1 MTWNFHSYYTGRET
15 GLLSQL
21 ILNDRDKDGLKALR
35 QIVRE
40 RTRDVFEE
48 AKQLVESSK
57 RYYTASSFLTEFVDT
72 NFKYLSS
79 DDQKIL
85 SELIMDLSED
95 LKKEFLKLNPRFW
108 TQGSFMYDTLN
119 RPYKPTQEMDIDDGT
134 YLPMQ
139 FFEDKPALGHQ
150 LLLLLVDASLKSL
163 VVEHQGWSFEAKD
176 TCGRIK
182 IPAKSVHID
191 VPMYAIPYDK
201 FLEKDVLL
209 KKAESSQILVEMY
222 DSVSA
227 ADHALYDQ
235 LETDCVNL
243 AVRKNDAKWIKSD
256 PKDVHLW
263 FQDACQRTG
272 QHLRKVCRILKAWR
286 DAGDWQ
292 ESNGPSSI
300 SLMAAVVDILDCT
313 SVDPKDFGLLM
324 LTVAKKLPD
333 TFRNGVESPDENDER
348 PLFPPYHEHEDK
360 HKEVIKKL
368 EELVISLE
376 SAYSADTKQDAL
388 TILNSEYGDRVH
400 DISLIISQAAAP
412 AYESSPLKAKEAAII
427 STSMKSG

>member
-1 MTWNFHSYYTGRET
+1 MTWNFHSYYTNRDT
-15 GLLSQL
+15 GLIGQL
-21 ILNDRDKDGLKALR
+21 ILDDYEKDALKALR

-40 RTRDVFEE
+40 RTRDVFDE
-48 AKQLVESSK
+48 AKQLVKSSK
-57 RYYTASSFLTEFVDT
+57 QHYSALSFRAEFVGT
-72 NFKYLSS
+72 HFKYLSA
-79 DDQKIL
+79 DDQKTL
-85 SELIMDLSED
+85 SELIMDLSDD
-95 LKKEFLKLNPRFW
+95 LKAEFMKLNPRFW

-119 RPYKPTQEMDIDDGT
+119 RPYKSTQEMDIDDGT

-139 FFEDKPALGHQ
+139 FFEDKPAIGHQ

-163 VVEHQGWSFEAKD
+163 AVERYGWSFEAKE

-191 VPMYAIPYDK
+191 VPMYAIPYEK
-201 FLEKDVLL
+201 FLEKEVLL
-209 KKAESSQILVEMY
+209 RKSANTQIFGEMY

-235 LETDCVNL
+235 IETDCVNL

-286 DAGDWQ
+286 DAGDW
-292 ESNGPSSI
+292 EKSNGPSSI
-300 SLMAAVVDILDCT
+300 SLMAAVVDIFDRT
-313 SVDPKDFGLLM
+313 SIDPKDFGLLM
-324 LTVAKKLPD
+324 LTVARMLPD
-333 TFRNGVESPDENDER
+333 TFRNGVDSPDENDDR
-348 PLFPPYHEHEDK
+348 PLFPPYYEHEDK
-360 HKEVIKKL
+360 HKEVIEKL
-368 EELVISLE
+368 EQLVTSLE
-376 SAYSADTKQDAL
+376 SAYVAHTKQEAL
-388 TILNSEYGDRVH
+388 DVLNGEYGDRVQ
-400 DISLIISQAAAP
+400 DLSLIVSQTAAP
-412 AYESSPLKAKEAAII
+412 AYESTPLKAKDAAII

>member
-1 MTWNFHSYYTGRET
+1 MTWNFHSYYTNRDT
-15 GLLSQL
+15 GLIGQL
-21 ILNDRDKDGLKALR
+21 ILSDGEKESLKALR

-40 RTRDVFEE
+40 RTRDIFDE
-48 AKQLVESSK
+48 AKQLVNSSK
-57 RYYTASSFLTEFVDT
+57 HYYTALSFRAEFVGT
-72 NFKYLSS
+72 NFKYLSP

-95 LKKEFLKLNPRFW
+95 LKTEFLKLSPRFW

-139 FFEDKPALGHQ
+139 FFEDKPAIGHQ

-163 VVEHQGWSFEAKD
+163 AVERYGWSFEAKD

-191 VPMYAIPYDK
+191 VPMYAIPYEK
-201 FLEKDVLL
+201 FLEKEVLL
-209 KKAESSQILVEMY
+209 RKAANSQIFAEMY
-222 DSVSA
+222 DGISA

-243 AVRKNDAKWIKSD
+243 AIRKDDAKWIKSD

-286 DAGDWQ
+286 DAGNWQ

-300 SLMAAVVDILDCT
+300 SLMAAVVDILDRT

-324 LTVAKKLPD
+324 LTVARKLPN
-333 TFRNGVESPDENDER
+333 TFRNGVESPDENDDR
-348 PLFPPYHEHEDK
+348 PLFPPYYEHEAK
-360 HKEVIKKL
+360 HNEVMTKL
-368 EELVISLE
+368 EELVSSLE
-376 SAYSADTKQDAL
+376 AAYVARTKQDAL
-388 TILNSEYGDRVH
+388 NILNSEYGDRVQ
-400 DISLIISQAAAP
+400 DISLIVSQTAAP
-412 AYESSPLKAKEAAII
+412 AYESTPLKAKEAAII

>member
-1 MTWNFHSYYTGRET
+1 MTWNFHSYYTNRDT
-15 GLLSQL
+15 GLIGQL
-21 ILNDRDKDGLKALR
+21 ILDDHEKDALKALR

-40 RTRDVFEE
+40 RTRDVFDET
-48 AKQLVESSK
+48 KQLVKSSK
-57 RYYTASSFLTEFVDT
+57 QHYSALSFRAEFVGT
-72 NFKYLSS
+72 HFKYLSA
-79 DDQKIL
+79 DDQKTL
-85 SELIMDLSED
+85 SELIMDLSDD
-95 LKKEFLKLNPRFW
+95 LKAELMKLNPRFW

-119 RPYKPTQEMDIDDGT
+119 RPYKSTQEMDIDDGT

-139 FFEDKPALGHQ
+139 FFEDKPAIGHQ

-163 VVEHQGWSFEAKD
+163 AVERYGWSFEAKE

-191 VPMYAIPYDK
+191 VPMYAIPYEK
-201 FLEKDVLL
+201 FLEKEVLL
-209 KKAESSQILVEMY
+209 RKSANTQIFGEMY

-235 LETDCVNL
+235 IETDCVNL

-286 DAGDWQ
+286 DAGDW
-292 ESNGPSSI
+292 EKSNGPSSI
-300 SLMAAVVDILDCT
+300 SLMAAVVDIFDRT
-313 SVDPKDFGLLM
+313 SIDPKDFGLLM
-324 LTVAKKLPD
+324 VTVARMLPD
-333 TFRNGVESPDENDER
+333 TFRNGVDSPDENDDR
-348 PLFPPYHEHEDK
+348 PLFPPYYEHEDK
-360 HKEVIKKL
+360 HKEVIEKL
-368 EELVISLE
+368 EQLVTSLE
-376 SAYSADTKQDAL
+376 SAYVAHTKQEAL
-388 TILNSEYGDRVH
+388 DVLNGEYGDRVQ
-400 DISLIISQAAAP
+400 DLSLIVSQTAAP
-412 AYESSPLKAKEAAII
+412 AYESTPLKAKEAAII

>member
-1 MTWNFHSYYTGRET
+1 MTWNFHSYYTNRDV
-15 GLLSQL
+15 GLIGQL
-21 ILNDRDKDGLKALR
+21 ILADHEKEGLKALR

-40 RTRDVFEE
+40 RTRDVFDE
-48 AKQLVESSK
+48 AKQLVKSSK
-57 RYYTASSFLTEFVDT
+57 QFDSALLFRNEFKNS
-72 NFKYLSS
+72 NFKYLPI
-79 DDQKIL
+79 DDQRNL
-85 SELIMDLSED
+85 SELIMELSPD
-95 LKKEFLKLNPRFW
+95 LKDEFMKINPRFW
-108 TQGSFMYDTLN
+108 TQGSFTYDTLN

-139 FFEDKPALGHQ
+139 FFEDKPAIGHQ

-163 VVEHQGWSFEAKD
+163 AAERYGWSFEPKE
-176 TCGRIK
+176 TCGRIN

-191 VPMYAIPYDK
+191 VPMYAIPYEK
-201 FLEKDVLL
+201 FLEKEVLL
-209 KKAESSQILVEMY
+209 KEAANRRFSMEMY
-222 DSVSA
+222 DSISV

-235 LETDCVNL
+235 IETDCVNL

-292 ESNGPSSI
+292 EGNGPSSI

-313 SVDPKDFGLLM
+313 TVDPKDFGLLM
-324 LTVAKKLPD
+324 LTVARKLPD
-333 TFRNGVESPDENDER
+333 AFHNGVESPDENDDR
-348 PLFPPYHEHEDK
+348 PLFPPYYEHEPR
-360 HKEVIKKL
+360 HKEVMQKL
-368 EELVISLE
+368 EQLVKSLE
-376 SAYSADTKQDAL
+376 SAYTAYTKQDAL
-388 TILNSEYGDRVH
+388 DILNGEYGDRVQ
-400 DISLIISQAAAP
+400 DLSLIVSQAAAP
-412 AYESSPLKAKEAAII
+412 AYESAPSKAKEAAII

>member
-1 MTWNFHSYYTGRET
+1 MTWNFHNYYTNRDT
-15 GLLSQL
+15 GLIGQL
-21 ILNDRDKDGLKALR
+21 ILSDHEKDALKALR

-40 RTRDVFEE
+40 RTRDVFDE
-48 AKQLVESSK
+48 AKQLVKSSK
-57 RYYTASSFLTEFVDT
+57 QHHSALSFRAEFIDT
-72 NFKYLSS
+72 HFKYLSA
-79 DDQKIL
+79 DDQKTL
-85 SELIMDLSED
+85 SQLIMDLSDD
-95 LKKEFLKLNPRFW
+95 LKAEFMKISPRFW

-119 RPYKPTQEMDIDDGT
+119 RPYKSTQEMDIDDGT

-139 FFEDKPALGHQ
+139 FFEDKPAIGHQ

-163 VVEHQGWSFEAKD
+163 AVERYGWSFEAKE

-191 VPMYAIPYDK
+191 VPMYAIPFEK
-201 FLEKDVLL
+201 FLEKEVLL
-209 KKAESSQILVEMY
+209 KEAANTRLSMEMY
-222 DSVSA
+222 DSIIA

-235 LETDCVNL
+235 IETDCVNL
-243 AVRKNDAKWIKSD
+243 AVRKDDAKWIKSD

-300 SLMAAVVDILDCT
+300 SLMAAVVDILDRT
-313 SVDPKDFGLLM
+313 SVDSKDFGLLM
-324 LTVAKKLPD
+324 LTVARKLPD
-333 TFRNGVESPDENDER
+333 AFHNGVESPDENDDR
-348 PLFPPYHEHEDK
+348 PLFPPHYEHEPK
-360 HKEVIKKL
+360 HKEVIQKL
-368 EELVISLE
+368 KQLVDSLE
-376 SAYSADTKQDAL
+376 SVYAAHTKQDAL
-388 TILNSEYGDRVH
+388 DILNGEYGDRVQ
-400 DISLIISQAAAP
+400 DLSLIVSQAAAP
-412 AYESSPLKAKEAAII
+412 AYESTPFKAKEAAII

>member
-1 MTWNFHSYYTGRET
+1 MTWNFHSYYTNRDT
-15 GLLSQL
+15 GLIGKL
-21 ILNDRDKDGLKALR
+21 ILADHEKDGLKALR

-40 RTRDVFEE
+40 RTRDVFDE
-48 AKQLVESSK
+48 ARKLVKLSKQFDSAILL
-57 RYYTASSFLTEFVDT
+57 RYEFKNT
-72 NFKYLSS
+72 HFNYLSG
-79 DDQKIL
+79 DDQRKL
-85 SELIMDLSED
+85 SELIMELSSDLIA
-95 LKKEFLKLNPRFW
+95 EFMKINPRFW

-139 FFEDKPALGHQ
+139 FFEDKPAIGHQ

-163 VVEHQGWSFEAKD
+163 AAEHYGWSFEPKE

-182 IPAKSVHID
+182 IPAESVHID
-191 VPMYAIPYDK
+191 VPMYAIPFEK
-201 FLEKDVLL
+201 FIEKEELIR
-209 KKAESSQILVEMY
+209 KSAASQIFGEMY

-235 LETDCVNL
+235 IETDCVNL
-243 AVRKNDAKWIKSD
+243 AVRKDDAKWIKSD

-272 QHLRKVCRILKAWR
+272 QHLRKVCRTLKAWR

-300 SLMAAVVDILDCT
+300 SLMAAVVDILDRT
-313 SVDPKDFGLLM
+313 TVDPKDFGLLM
-324 LTVAKKLPD
+324 LTVARELPD

-348 PLFPPYHEHEDK
+348 PLFPPYYEHEPK
-360 HKEVIKKL
+360 HKEVMQKL
-368 EELVISLE
+368 EQLVDSLE
-376 SAYSADTKQDAL
+376 SAYAAPTKQDAL
-388 TILNSEYGDRVH
+388 DILNGEYGDRVQ
-400 DISLIISQAAAP
+400 DLSLIVSQAAAP
-412 AYESSPLKAKEAAII
+412 AYKSAPLKAKEAAII
-427 STSMKSG
+427 SSSMKSG

>member
-1 MTWNFHSYYTGRET
+1 MTWNFHSYYTNRDT
-15 GLLSQL
+15 GLIGQL
-21 ILNDRDKDGLKALR
+21 ILSDGEKESLKALR

-40 RTRDVFEE
+40 RTRDVFDE
-48 AKQLVESSK
+48 AKQLVNSSK
-57 RYYTASSFLTEFVDT
+57 HYYTALSFRAEFVGT
-72 NFKYLSS
+72 NFKYLSP

-95 LKKEFLKLNPRFW
+95 LKTEFLKLSPRFW

-139 FFEDKPALGHQ
+139 FFEDKPAIGHQ

-163 VVEHQGWSFEAKD
+163 TVERYGWSFEAKD

-191 VPMYAIPYDK
+191 VPMYAIPYEK
-201 FLEKDVLL
+201 FLEKEVLL
-209 KKAESSQILVEMY
+209 RKAANSQIFAEMY
-222 DSVSA
+222 DGISA

-243 AVRKNDAKWIKSD
+243 AIRKDDAKWIKSD

-300 SLMAAVVDILDCT
+300 SLMAAVVDILDRT

-324 LTVAKKLPD
+324 LTVARKLPN
-333 TFRNGVESPDENDER
+333 TFRNGVESPDENDDR
-348 PLFPPYHEHEDK
+348 PLFPPYYEHEAK
-360 HKEVIKKL
+360 HNEVMTKL
-368 EELVISLE
+368 EELVSSLE
-376 SAYSADTKQDAL
+376 AAYAARTKQDAL
-388 TILNSEYGDRVH
+388 NILNNEYGDRVQ
-400 DISLIISQAAAP
+400 DISLIVSQTAAP
-412 AYESSPLKAKEAAII
+412 AYESTPLKAKEAAII

>member
-1 MTWNFHSYYTGRET
+1 MTWNFHNYYINRDT
-15 GLLSQL
+15 GLIGQL
-21 ILNDRDKDGLKALR
+21 ILADHEKDGLKALR
-35 QIVRE
+35 QVVRE
-40 RTRDVFEE
+40 RTRDVFDE
-48 AKQLVESSK
+48 AKQLVKSSK
-57 RYYTASSFLTEFVDT
+57 QFDSALLFRAEFKNT
-72 NFKYLSS
+72 HFKYLSI
-79 DDQKIL
+79 DDQRKL
-85 SELIMDLSED
+85 SELIIELSPD
-95 LKKEFLKLNPRFW
+95 LKAELMRINPRFW

-139 FFEDKPALGHQ
+139 FFEDKPAIGHQ

-163 VVEHQGWSFEAKD
+163 AAERYGWSFEPKE

-182 IPAKSVHID
+182 IPAESVHID
-191 VPMYAIPYDK
+191 VPMYAIPFEK
-201 FLEKDVLL
+201 FIEKEELIR
-209 KKAESSQILVEMY
+209 KSANSQIFGEMY

-235 LETDCVNL
+235 IETDCVNL
-243 AVRKNDAKWIKSD
+243 AVRKDDAKWIKSD

-272 QHLRKVCRILKAWR
+272 QHLRKVCRTLKAWR

-300 SLMAAVVDILDCT
+300 SLMAAVVHILDRT
-313 SVDPKDFGLLM
+313 TVDPKDFGLLM

-333 TFRNGVESPDENDER
+333 VFRNGVESPDENDDR
-348 PLFPPYHEHEDK
+348 PLFPPYYEHEAK
-360 HKEVIKKL
+360 HKEVMQKL
-368 EELVISLE
+368 EQLVDSLE
-376 SAYSADTKQDAL
+376 STYAAHTKQDAL
-388 TILNSEYGDRVH
+388 DILNGQYGDRVQ
-400 DISLIISQAAAP
+400 DLSLIVSQTAAP
-412 AYESSPLKAKEAAII
+412 AYESTPFKAKEAAII

>member
-1 MTWNFHSYYTGRET
+1 MTWNFHNYYTNCDT
-15 GLLSQL
+15 GLIGQL
-21 ILNDRDKDGLKALR
+21 ILSDHEKDALKALR

-40 RTRDVFEE
+40 RTRDVFDE
-48 AKQLVESSK
+48 AKQLIKSSK
-57 RYYTASSFLTEFVDT
+57 QHHSPLSFQAEFIDT
-72 NFKYLSS
+72 HFKYLSA
-79 DDQKIL
+79 DDQKTL
-85 SELIMDLSED
+85 SQLIMDLSDD
-95 LKKEFLKLNPRFW
+95 LKAEFMKISPRFW

-119 RPYKPTQEMDIDDGT
+119 RPYKSTQEMDIDDGT

-139 FFEDKPALGHQ
+139 FFEDKPAIGHQ

-163 VVEHQGWSFEAKD
+163 AVERYGWSFEAKE

-191 VPMYAIPYDK
+191 VPMYAIPFEK
-201 FLEKDVLL
+201 FLEKEVLL
-209 KKAESSQILVEMY
+209 KEAANTRLSMEMY
-222 DSVSA
+222 DGITA

-235 LETDCVNL
+235 IETDCVNL
-243 AVRKNDAKWIKSD
+243 AVRKDDAKWIKSD

-300 SLMAAVVDILDCT
+300 SLMAAVVDILDRT
-313 SVDPKDFGLLM
+313 SVDSKDFGLLM
-324 LTVAKKLPD
+324 LTVARKLPD
-333 TFRNGVESPDENDER
+333 TFRNGVESPDENDDR
-348 PLFPPYHEHEDK
+348 PLFPPYDEHEPK
-360 HKEVIKKL
+360 HEEVIQKL
-368 EELVISLE
+368 EQLVDSLELVY
-376 SAYSADTKQDAL
+376 AVHTKQEAL
-388 TILNSEYGDRVH
+388 DILNSEYGDRVQ
-400 DISLIISQAAAP
+400 DLSLIVSQAAAP
-412 AYESSPLKAKEAAII
+412 AYESTPFKAKEAAII